1 MRPTST
7 IKIFFVYLCLLFAAL
22 PCWAA
27 QQGVGVSLISFT
39 LDTSHQVNIGYTI
52 TINAQVTNF
61 DSVPFNG
68 FINFGLHN
76 DQQVLSN
83 TSIFDKPPY
92 SGDSISL
99 GGGETV
105 PAVFSININ
114 HPYFSPGPDVVVV
127 WPICTQPIADSILIH
142 LDILDPNSINDL
154 KDLPVTY
161 AVVNNTILFKTTDAK
176 INFKQV
182 RIFNDLGQKLADMG
196 GNLITSMPV
205 PIIARG
211 IYFCELTTEDGRR
224 VTFKFIAPGN

>member
-1 MRPTST
+1 MTPTST
-7 IKIFFVYLCLLFAAL
+7 IKIFFCYLFFLLVAL
-22 PCWAA
+22 PTRAA
-27 QQGVGVSLISFT
+27 EQGVGVTLISFT
-39 LDTSHQVNIGYTI
+39 LDTSHQVNLGYTI

-61 DSVPFNG
+61 DTVPFNG

-76 DQQVLSN
+76 DQQTLTN
-83 TSIFDKPPY
+83 TGIFDKPPY

-142 LDILDPNSINDL
+142 LDIIDPTGTNDL
-154 KDLPVTY
+154 KDLPLSY
-161 AVVNNTILFKTTDAK
+161 AIVNNSILFKTTDSK

-182 RIFNDLGQKLADMG
+182 RIFNDMGQKLTELS
-196 GNLITSMPV
+196 GNLICNMPIPV
-205 PIIARG
+205 LAHG
-211 IYFCELTTEDGRR
+211 IYFCELTTDDGHRI
-224 VTFKFIAPGN
+224 TFKFIINGN